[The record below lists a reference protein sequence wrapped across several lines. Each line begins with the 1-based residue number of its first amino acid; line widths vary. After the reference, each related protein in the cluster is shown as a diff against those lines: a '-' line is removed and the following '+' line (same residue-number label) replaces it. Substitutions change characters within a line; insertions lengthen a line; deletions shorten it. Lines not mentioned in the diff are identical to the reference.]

1 MHRRPPRSTRADT
14 LFPYT
19 TLFRSFGQHAG
30 LLAGALEAAQGKLER
45 LVFADFDAW
54 HRNLCGFGGPAR
66 RRGTARGT
74 RKPPESLRR
83 AAYDS
88 GSHRGRATTG
98 RDLPG
103 PDLPPNTPPHPPH
116 TTGTALSKEKLSYQ

>member
-1 MHRRPPRSTRADT
+1 MRISDWSSDVCSSELLALLGRLLVVLA
-14 LFPYT
+14 LAG
-19 TLFRSFGQHAG
+19 FGQHAG

-66 RRGTARGT
+66 RRGPARGT

-103 PDLPPNTPPHPPH
+103 PARPPRPSPRPPP
-116 TTGTALSKEKLSYQ
+116 

>member
-1 MHRRPPRSTRADT
+1 MRISDWSSDVCSSD
-14 LFPYT
+14 L
-19 TLFRSFGQHAG
+19 
-30 LLAGALEAAQGKLER
+30 GALEAAQGKLER

-66 RRGTARGT
+66 MRGSARWT

-98 RDLPG
+98 RHLPG
-103 PDLPPNTPPHPPH
+103 PSRPPSPLTPPPPCNASASNPA
-116 TTGTALSKEKLSYQ
+116 TPKQNEKAT

>member
-1 MHRRPPRSTRADT
+1 MRISDWSSDVCSSD
-14 LFPYT
+14 L
-19 TLFRSFGQHAG
+19 
-30 LLAGALEAAQGKLER
+30 GALEAAQGKLER

-66 RRGTARGT
+66 RRGPARGT

-88 GSHRGRATTG
+88 GSHRGRATAAAAKAVVSPRFRASARRPPPAPSPQAVIPAKAGIQG
-98 RDLPG
+98 RSDG
-103 PDLPPNTPPHPPH
+103 R
-116 TTGTALSKEKLSYQ
+116 GVRK